1 MHFHFHRLTLLLCN
15 LYPLP
20 CYLCSPLNFV
30 NFMHLFRLFSRLLL
44 FFAQSVGNERNRIF
58 LLNHKLI
65 FVLFDIY
72 VGFSLSITFRLF
84 CNFFLLHFSI
94 SIRLLYSSLL
104 QLLFCLLLIVQ
115 LTRYCRVEQLQFW
128 SIHRTDFI
136 WHSWPNFVA
145 SFSTFF
151 GFFFCRFF

>member
-1 MHFHFHRLTLLLCN
+1 MDFHFHRLTLLLCN

-20 CYLCSPLNFV
+20 RYLCSPLDSV

-84 CNFFLLHFSI
+84 CTFFSSTFLFRFVCFILHFCSFC
-94 SIRLLYSSLL
+94 SVYCLLSSLHATAVSSSCNSEVYTERISFDIL
-104 QLLFCLLLIVQ
+104 DQISLHLSRLFSGS
-115 LTRYCRVEQLQFW
+115 FFA
-128 SIHRTDFI
+128 DF
-136 WHSWPNFVA
+136 F
-145 SFSTFF
+145 
-151 GFFFCRFF
+151 